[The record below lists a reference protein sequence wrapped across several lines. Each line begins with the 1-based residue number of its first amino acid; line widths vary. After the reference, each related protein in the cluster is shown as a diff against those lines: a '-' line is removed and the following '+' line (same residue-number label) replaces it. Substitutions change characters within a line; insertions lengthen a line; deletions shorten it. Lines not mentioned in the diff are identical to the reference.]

1 MNEEIIIKDLIE
13 KIKKEDDIMKQYD
26 LIMSY
31 KQFLETIKL
40 RLDVE
45 ER

>member
-45 ER
+45 EM